1 LQLFWGDDL
10 LFDEKVS
17 QSLRH
22 LLRSRTNA
30 VALLEIAT

>member
-10 LFDEKVS
+10 LFDEKVA

-22 LLRSRTNA
+22 TPISWYGLERRSG
-30 VALLEIAT
+30 